1 MHQFGDLAITTFTK
15 QLLFLIPAIVG
26 FLTILF
32 IPKYIIHK
40 YIYAAYSLM
49 LILILVPFLF
59 DTIAGTHRWINI
71 GLPVG
76 VQPSEFAKWIVVVA
90 LARYLS
96 DHNLRMKRYCFST
109 CYNYPAA
116 TGPWNSNNTFD
127 TYFAYVVLGRCQ
139 AISFV
144 HTCGSSTEHCYCI
157 SHYFLYCVGD
167 FNG

>member
-1 MHQFGDLAITTFTK
+1 MFKAVYNQASDMPISIIIFSIMLTCLGLISLFSISMHQFGDHAITTFTK

-90 LARYLS
+90 LAR
-96 DHNLRMKRYCFST
+96 
-109 CYNYPAA
+109 
-116 TGPWNSNNTFD
+116 
-127 TYFAYVVLGRCQ
+127 
-139 AISFV
+139 
-144 HTCGSSTEHCYCI
+144 
-157 SHYFLYCVGD
+157 
-167 FNG
+167 